1 MLSASGPFA
10 GVVQRPSDGQH
21 PHKIAFIQCV
31 GSRDITCGQ
40 DYCSS
45 VCCMYATKEAIISR
59 EHDASIHPTIFYMD
73 IRAFGKGFERYYHRA
88 QDEQGVTYI
97 RSMVSAVR
105 QVPGSQNLRVLY
117 TTWEPDASGK
127 LKAVQHQDEFEMV
140 VLSVGLQPSD
150 GTKELAER
158 LGVQLNRFGF
168 AEQLAD
174 APTHTTQPG
183 IFVAGAFAAPKDIPE
198 TVIEASCAA
207 ANASRLLA
215 PARGTLTRTR
225 EYPQERDISHE
236 EPRVGVF
243 VCHCGINIGGVV
255 KVPEVVEY
263 VKNLP
268 NVVYAEHNLY
278 TCSQD
283 TQEKIKQK
291 VEENGINR
299 VVVCSCTPRTHEP
312 LFQDTIRQA
321 GLNPYLFELANIREQ
336 DSWVHRGD
344 RDIATDKAKTLASM
358 AVAKASRLKPL
369 YRQTL
374 DLDHRALVVG
384 GGLAGMT
391 AALSIAEQGYDV
403 HLVERE
409 EQLGGNLRHIYT
421 SIGDWGLGI
430 RDSEPQAL
438 DPQKLLAGLI
448 DRVSQNPRI
457 HVYLGTEI
465 KDVKGYV
472 GQYTTTIRF
481 KDGRREE
488 VGHGAV
494 VVATG
499 ANEIKPNEYLY
510 GQHPAVIT
518 QREFE
523 ERLAHPTSDL
533 QLPASVVMIQCVGSR
548 DDEHP
553 YCSRICCTQAIK
565 NALELK
571 QRNPQTQV
579 AVLYRDIRSYGF
591 RELAYRQAR
600 EAGVLFLEYD
610 EKQKP
615 IVTANGD
622 GARVEVIV
630 QPEGTKV
637 TLDADMVVLAAG
649 IEPYK
654 DNDVLAKLLKVP
666 LSEDGFYLEAHAKLR
681 PLDFAADGVYLAGLA
696 HSPRFIEETM
706 AQANGAAIRA
716 VTLLSRK
723 QLQSAAM
730 IAAVNERLCSA
741 CGICVDVCP
750 YSARVLDEEKS
761 YAKVLEVLCQGCGA
775 CVAACPNGASYQRG
789 FEFKQIFGMID
800 AALARV

>member
-1 MLSASGPFA
+1 M
-10 GVVQRPSDGQH
+10 
-21 PHKIAFIQCV
+21 
-31 GSRDITCGQ
+31 
-40 DYCSS
+40 
-45 VCCMYATKEAIISR
+45 
-59 EHDASIHPTIFYMD
+59 
-73 IRAFGKGFERYYHRA
+73 
-88 QDEQGVTYI
+88 
-97 RSMVSAVR
+97 
-105 QVPGSQNLRVLY
+105 
-117 TTWEPDASGK
+117 TWESNGNGK
-127 LKAVQHQDEFEMV
+127 LKAVQHEDEFDMV
-140 VLSVGLQPSD
+140 VLSVGLQPAD

-158 LGVQLNRFGF
+158 LGVGLNRFGF
-168 AEQLAD
+168 AEQPAD
-174 APTHTTQPG
+174 APTHTTRPG

-225 EYPQERDISHE
+225 EYPAERDISHE
-236 EPRVGVF
+236 PSRVGVF

-283 TQEKIKQK
+283 TQEKIKEK
-291 VEENGINR
+291 VLEHGINR

-321 GLNPYLFELANIREQ
+321 GLNPHLFELANIREQ

-344 RDIATDKAKTLASM
+344 RDVATTKAKGLATM

-409 EQLGGNLRHIYT
+409 DVLGGNLRHINT
-421 SIGDWGLGI
+421 TLDVG
-430 RDSEPQAL
+430 A
-438 DPQKLLAGLI
+438 DPQKILQAMI
-448 DRVSQNPRI
+448 DRVSANPRI
-457 HVYLGTEI
+457 HAYLGAQVE
-465 KDVKGYV
+465 DVRGYV
-472 GQYTTTIRF
+472 GQYATTIRL
-481 KDGRREE
+481 KDGQREE
-488 VGHGAV
+488 VGHGVV

-499 ANEIKPNEYLY
+499 AHEITPKEYLY
-510 GQHPAVIT
+510 GQHPSVIT
-518 QREFE
+518 QRELE
-523 ERLAHPTSDL
+523 ERLRNPRSET
-533 QLPASVVMIQCVGSR
+533 QNPKSVVMIQCVGSR
-548 DDEHP
+548 DDEHQ
-553 YCSRICCTQAIK
+553 YCSRICCTEAIK
-565 NALELK
+565 NALEIKKLD
-571 QRNPQTQV
+571 PQAQV
-579 AVLYRDIRSYGF
+579 TILYRDIRSYGF
-591 RELAYRQAR
+591 RELAYREAR

-610 EKQKP
+610 EKHKP
-615 IVTANGD
+615 VVTASGN
-622 GARVEVIV
+622 GARVEVVV
-630 QPEGTKV
+630 QPEGTKA
-637 TLDADMVVLAAG
+637 TLDADLVVLAAG
-649 IEPYK
+649 IEPNQ
-654 DNDVLAKLLKVP
+654 DNDTLAKMLKVP

-706 AQANGAAIRA
+706 AQANGAAVRA

-723 QLQSAAM
+723 ELQSAAI
-730 IAAVNERLCSA
+730 IAAVNERLCAA

-750 YSARVLDEEKS
+750 YSARVIDEEKG

-789 FEFKQIFGMID
+789 FEFKQIFSVID
-800 AALARV
+800 AALANV

>member
-1 MLSASGPFA
+1 
-10 GVVQRPSDGQH
+10 
-21 PHKIAFIQCV
+21 
-31 GSRDITCGQ
+31 
-40 DYCSS
+40 
-45 VCCMYATKEAIISR
+45 
-59 EHDASIHPTIFYMD
+59 
-73 IRAFGKGFERYYHRA
+73 
-88 QDEQGVTYI
+88 
-97 RSMVSAVR
+97 
-105 QVPGSQNLRVLY
+105 
-117 TTWEPDASGK
+117 
-127 LKAVQHQDEFEMV
+127 MV

-158 LGVQLNRFGF
+158 LGIQLNRFGF

-174 APTHTTQPG
+174 APTHTTKPG
-183 IFVAGAFAAPKDIPE
+183 VFVAGAFAAPKDIPE

-215 PARGTLTRTR
+215 SARGTLTRTR

-236 EPRVGVF
+236 ESRVGVF

-255 KVPEVVEY
+255 RVPEVMEY
-263 VKNLP
+263 ARTLP
-268 NVVYAEHNLY
+268 NVVYAEQNLY

-291 VEENGINR
+291 VLEHGINR
-299 VVVCSCTPRTHEP
+299 VVVASCTPRTHEP

-344 RDIATDKAKTLASM
+344 RDVATTKAKGLVTM
-358 AVAKASRLKPL
+358 AVAKASQLKPL
-369 YRQTL
+369 YRQML

-421 SIGDWGLGI
+421 QLPSFN
-430 RDSEPQAL
+430 SQFSNET
-438 DPQKLLAGLI
+438 DPQVLFTNLI
-448 DRVSQNPRI
+448 DHVSQNPRI
-457 HVYLGTEI
+457 HIYLGAQVE
-465 KDVKGYV
+465 DVRGYV
-472 GQYTTTIRF
+472 GQYTTVVRL

-488 VGHGAV
+488 LGHGVV

-499 ANEIKPNEYLY
+499 ANEIKPKEYLY

-518 QREFE
+518 QRELE
-523 ERLAHPTSDL
+523 EHLHNTQYPI
-533 QLPASVVMIQCVGSR
+533 PNNVVMIQCVGSR

-553 YCSRICCTQAIK
+553 YCSRICCTEAIK

-600 EAGVLFLEYD
+600 EAGVLFLEYS
-610 EKQKP
+610 EKQRP
-615 IVTANGD
+615 VVLD
-622 GARVEVIV
+622 GRGKMQVEVVV
-630 QPEGTKV
+630 QPEGMQV
-637 TLDADMVVLAAG
+637 TLEADLVVLAAG
-649 IEPYK
+649 IEPNK

-706 AQANGAAIRA
+706 AQANGAAVRA

-723 QLQSAAM
+723 QLQSAAI

-750 YSARVLDEEKS
+750 YSARVLDEDKGH
-761 YAKVLEVLCQGCGA
+761 AKVLEVLCQGCGA
-775 CVAACPNGASYQRG
+775 CVAACPNGASFQRG